1 MHSEEASEC
10 PSVPESPTKVHP
22 ETGSLEVPTGP
33 TSFEVPV
40 NLPGSVHSVLVHDAT
55 DAKDK
60 NKSKGPVDP
69 GGKVCTVVVA
79 NDLPAALEIKF
90 AEEAKVLYPKR
101 YHKFRTAVT
110 RDSVMQICLRDN
122 PKISGSCQVSG
133 ALTLHA
139 SKSFGSFGVE
149 ARHFLENEKKQVQR
163 ERCLLLDRKKQME
176 KELAIERREHV
187 LWYFPFIVLCTLLGI
202 GLLALCIVVEPQG
215 PVSSVGLSSAV
226 VVLLCCLGL
235 CGSNFQIFGAR
246 FNSGLLKWL
255 AFHAGSAFF
264 FLAALGAAAAIAR
277 YIFAGYW
284 WAGLSAG
291 LPCCCISGLMGLYFS
306 RTSLEENIKREEDDD
321 KQSVAERTIVFH
333 GSILEG
339 KGPCVSSWP
348 GKYESAWDVLVTGS
362 RKGNVSAAVVF
373 LPEGSEHFG
382 CHDPIPEEENLEGS
396 CWCIPVYGEQKR
408 WGCRWWTKWMNN
420 IEEAVRQGAELE
432 VYFFAG
438 MVGKGKVENFSM
450 AGKEHLRREAI
461 QGKLKQFL
469 KSSEFQAIDR
479 GIECLWKEHRSDGSS
494 QYSREV
500 HRLFLASL
508 SEEDRKLLQASEGL
522 GNSQKAEVAWLE
534 RKGFAY
540 TERDVSAWLA

>member
-1 MHSEEASEC
+1 MHSEEAWEC
-10 PSVPESPTKVHP
+10 PSEPESPTKVHP
-22 ETGSLEVPTGP
+22 DTAGSLEVPS
-33 TSFEVPV
+33 SFEVPV
-40 NLPGSVHSVLVHDAT
+40 DLPGSVLVHAK
-55 DAKDK
+55 DAKDRT
-60 NKSKGPVDP
+60 NSKGPADP

-79 NDLPAALEIKF
+79 NDLPAALDIKF

-101 YHKFRTAVT
+101 YHKFRAAVT
-110 RDSVMQICLRDN
+110 RYSVVQICLRDN
-122 PKISGSCQVSG
+122 PKISGSQIVSG
-133 ALTLHA
+133 AVTLHA

-149 ARHFLENEKKQVQR
+149 ARHFLENEKKEVRR
-163 ERCLLLDRKKQME
+163 ERCLLHDRKKQME

-215 PVSSVGLSSAV
+215 PVTAVGLSSAV
-226 VVLLCCLGL
+226 VVLLCCLGF

-264 FLAALGAAAAIAR
+264 ILAALGAAAAIAR
-277 YIFAGYW
+277 YVFAGYW
-284 WAGLSAG
+284 WTGLIAG
-291 LPCCCISGLMGLYFS
+291 LPCCCTSCLMGLYFS

-348 GKYESAWDVLVTGS
+348 GKYESAWDALV
-362 RKGNVSAAVVF
+362 
-373 LPEGSEHFG
+373 
-382 CHDPIPEEENLEGS
+382 CHDPIPEDENLEGS
-396 CWCIPVYGEQKR
+396 CWCIPLYGEQKR
-408 WGCRWWTKWMNN
+408 WGCRWWTQWMNN
-420 IEEAVRQGAELE
+420 IEDAVQHGSELE
-432 VYFFAG
+432 VYFFTG
-438 MVGKGKVENFSM
+438 MTGKGKVENFSM

-461 QGKLKQFL
+461 QGKKKQFL

-479 GIECLWKEHRSDGSS
+479 GIERLWKEPRSDGSS

-508 SEEDRKLLQASEGL
+508 SEEDRNFLEASEGL